1 MVEAP
6 LEATC
11 CSFLLFVRKGER
23 SDRLERGRERCS
35 RLDSTF
41 FQVRL
46 PRVPTEVGPLGLT
59 STSDDPLV
67 PLGFGG
73 RRNDSLTH
81 RRRYTSAG
89 YSTVTTASACYTSW
103 VKELCAVALVVAR
116 STHQHLHG
124 WHACGSNHFAS
135 ADDLAAEDATEDG
148 RCARR
153 PTSIRSVEANDYP
166 KSHDRKILD
175 SLKFQRL

>member
-6 LEATC
+6 LETTR
-11 CSFLLFVRKGER
+11 CSFLLFARKGER
-23 SDRLERGRERCS
+23 CDRLEQGRERCS

-46 PRVPTEVGPLGLT
+46 PRIPTEVGPLGLT

-89 YSTVTTASACYTSW
+89 YATATTASACDTSRW
-103 VKELCAVALVVAR
+103 LKERCAVALGEAR
-116 STHQHLHG
+116 SSRQHLHG
-124 WHACGSNHFAS
+124 WHACGPNRF
-135 ADDLAAEDATEDG
+135 DAPGPQRWLDPTRRSITPPAGRGKSTEDG
-148 RCARR
+148 RCVRR
-153 PTSIRSVEANDYP
+153 PTSTRNDH
-166 KSHDRKILD
+166 SN
-175 SLKFQRL
+175 